1 MHTKKMECPVC
12 YECDARCEFVCGH
25 SFCYQCV
32 KTWYQKGS
40 HTCPMCRASI
50 CFRGL
55 LGARR
60 VWECE
65 KRAYEHEDILASV
78 VEELFDELE
87 VCEGYE
93 YVVGMLSLV
102 HDRYRRV
109 IEEYPTIDGATL
121 EYVLLSLSVDIG
133 GRQVECEWDEFA
145 SYTRYLMVPNTSYG
159 VKIRISPSVGKL

>member
-1 MHTKKMECPVC
+1 MC

-60 VWECE
+60 VWERE
-65 KRAYEHEDILASV
+65 KRACEHEDILASV

-87 VCEGYE
+87 VCEGFFFA
-93 YVVGMLSLV
+93 G
-102 HDRYRRV
+102 RRRHS
-109 IEEYPTIDGATL
+109 
-121 EYVLLSLSVDIG
+121 VLLPVSWA
-133 GRQVECEWDEFA
+133 REC
-145 SYTRYLMVPNTSYG
+145 V
-159 VKIRISPSVGKL
+159 